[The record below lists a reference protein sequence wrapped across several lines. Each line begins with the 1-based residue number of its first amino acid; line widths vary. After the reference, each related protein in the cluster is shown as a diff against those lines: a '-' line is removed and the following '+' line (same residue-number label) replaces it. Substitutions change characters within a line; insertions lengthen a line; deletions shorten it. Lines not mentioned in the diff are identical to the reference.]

1 MISLNAYQ
9 SLEDAWIG
17 GVEAWCRAASGFVLN
32 GGRAWLVTVSDGQAN
47 WIKARLLRAGVSLF
61 GVQFLDARAL
71 RRELCQWHGLPA
83 RALGQETLEFLLRL
97 RALAAAEEGSPR
109 CAAVARQPGTCL
121 SALDDYAA
129 AGWLHEPGLLDDILP
144 DELAEF
150 LPELQRLG
158 AWTPEIDRE
167 LKRKAEG
174 GRRKAE
180 GLTTEDTESTEIG
193 REGWGDWGEGRE
205 TGNGR
210 QTGKLS
216 VCVFGWDAGWWPLFD
231 LMRSAVW
238 TADAA
243 YVFAPSPRGT
253 SEGVQQGWMEACE
266 EAFGT
271 EFEACE
277 ASGFVGAQA
286 ALAGRLEGTNLD
298 VSVDEERPEAP
309 ELLTGE
315 DGADLAVLVVDF
327 VARWLVEAEKDSDR
341 EAERRIAL
349 LCPRRT
355 PMAVAVVRALAAAGI
370 SVEDELGEIAEPTLP
385 VQIQRA
391 ILEYQQ
397 DRSGLDGLLTVVELL
412 NQHVTGSGVEGKAAT
427 LRAVFPLDP
436 VEVRRALHGAFAE
449 VQHHDAGVLCQAASF
464 ARAEVGRPLGRLITH
479 LEAWPE
485 TLPWREALRR
495 WCEGLSELGVS
506 IDSLEPLWSQLQ
518 GLKVPDPVPAAAFFH
533 YLSSVLACTSARR
546 PAGSAHRFARV
557 VVTTLE
563 GAAGQSW
570 GGAVLLDSNEGQWPL
585 YPPENPF
592 FDDAVRARFNVR
604 RTEFEGREAEERPHH
619 LLTSADRAQLEH
631 FRFLETL
638 ENCVGPLAFAS
649 LTRDAV
655 DAGRELYPNEWL
667 LRCLVESDT
676 GGAQDEALLERWR
689 RSTRQV
695 ARAAHP
701 LAAVER
707 SHLELVHRL
716 RRDPEA
722 PFDDYF
728 FNFQA
733 LTGPD
738 ELPWA
743 EAWSAGELDT
753 AWNQPA
759 TFAMTQV
766 FGAEPWRDKARG
778 LVRGESWMVGR
789 LVHQWVPAALGLSKE
804 ARRFGAEDWS
814 QALGQGLSRVRT
826 QAEAG
831 LRHSLAG
838 GKRTKDGAAEL
849 NLWWQGVLRKAHRAT
864 FRCLEALAGLAMAD
878 GQTERWVSVERN
890 FRAVLG
896 TGDGLLRLRARCDLV
911 LLDRPEMAGANCQLI
926 DIRTGA
932 APSSGPLTL
941 AKVQTGKGLGLAALV
956 FMARAEGADLHRTR
970 AGVIHPE
977 GSNFAMVDDH
987 SAPTLQPAMD
997 QLAREQGTLMF
1008 GQRGAVVDE
1017 SGHGQVEN
1025 LPLATTLVD
1034 PAVLARKG
1042 QVGTSGF
1049 HSGLIPEEKSEPLRD

>member
-1 MISLNAYQ
+1 MRLVTRHRVPVLISLNAYQ
-9 SLEDAWIG
+9 TLEDAWTG

-47 WIKARLLRAGVSLF
+47 WVKRRLLRAGVPLF

-71 RRELCQWHGLPA
+71 RRELCQWFGLPA
-83 RALGQETLEFLLRL
+83 RTLGQETLEFLLRL
-97 RALAAAEEGSPR
+97 RALAAAGEGSPR
-109 CAAVARQPGTCL
+109 CGAVARHPGTCL
-121 SALDDYAA
+121 AALDDYAA
-129 AGWLHEPGLLDDILP
+129 AGWLHEPGLLDEILP
-144 DELAEF
+144 EELAEF
-150 LPELQRLG
+150 LPELRRLG

-167 LKRKAEG
+167 LRREAESR
-174 GRRKAE
+174 RRKSE
-180 GLTTEDTESTEIG
+180 DGRIHHRDTETG
-193 REGWGDWGEGRE
+193 KDGEGEQERRRE
-205 TGNGR
+205 TENT
-210 QTGKLS
+210 QQVGKLS
-216 VCVFGWDAGWWPLFD
+216 VCVFGWDAGWWPRFD
-231 LMRSAVW
+231 LMRAAAW
-238 TADAA
+238 AADAA

-266 EAFGT
+266 EAFS
-271 EFEACE
+271 EAFEACE

-286 ALAGRLEGTNLD
+286 ALAGRLEGTDLD
-298 VSVDEERPEAP
+298 AATDEERPAAP

-315 DGADLAVLVVDF
+315 DGEDLAALTVDF
-327 VARWLVEAEKDSDR
+327 VARWLVEAEKESEGAAGQR
-341 EAERRIAL
+341 MVL

-355 PMAVAVVRALAAAGI
+355 PTAVTVVRALAAAGI
-370 SVEDELGEIAEPTLP
+370 SVEDELGEIAEPGLA

-397 DRSGLDGLLTVVELL
+397 DRNGLDGLLTLVELL
-412 NQHVTGSGVEGKAAT
+412 NQHAAESGVDGKAT
-427 LRAVFPLDP
+427 VLREVFPLDP
-436 VEVRRALHGAFAE
+436 VEVRRVLHGAFAE
-449 VQHHDAGVLCQAASF
+449 VQHHDAGALCHAAAF
-464 ARAEVGRPLGRLITH
+464 ARAEVGKPLRRLITH

-485 TLPWREALRR
+485 TLPWGEALRR
-495 WCEGLSELGVS
+495 WGEGLAGLDVS

-518 GLKVPDPVPAAAFFH
+518 SLVVPDPVPAAAFFE
-533 YLSSVLACTSARR
+533 YLSRVLACSPARR

-570 GGAVLLDSNEGQWPL
+570 DGVVLLDSNEGQWPL
-585 YPPENPF
+585 YPAENPF

-604 RTEFEGREAEERPHH
+604 RTEFDGREGEERPHH

-638 ENCVGPLAFAS
+638 ENCTGPLAFGS

-667 LRCLVESDT
+667 LRCLVESDAS
-676 GGAQDEALLERWR
+676 GAQDEALLERWR
-689 RSTRQV
+689 RSLRKV
-695 ARAAHP
+695 VRAGQP
-701 LAAVER
+701 LAPTER
-707 SHLELVHRL
+707 AQLELVHRR
-716 RRDPEA
+716 RRDPEV
-722 PFDDYF
+722 PFDEYF

-743 EAWSAGELDT
+743 EAWSAGELDA

-759 TFAMTQV
+759 TFAMAQV
-766 FGAEPWRDKARG
+766 FAALPWRDKARG

-804 ARRFGAEDWS
+804 ARRFGAEDW
-814 QALGQGLSRVRT
+814 QRAFNQGLARVRGET
-826 QAEAG
+826 EA
-831 LRHSLAG
+831 SLHNSLGA
-838 GKRTKDGAAEL
+838 GKREKNGAAEL

-864 FRCLEALAGLAMAD
+864 HRCLEALAELAMSD
-878 GQTERWVSVERN
+878 GQAERWVSVERN
-890 FRAVLG
+890 FRGELA

-932 APSSGPLTL
+932 APGSGPLTL
-941 AKVQTGKGLGLAALV
+941 AKAQTGKGLGLAALV
-956 FMARAEGADLHRTR
+956 SMARAEGANAHGTQ

-977 GSNFAMVDDH
+977 RSNFALVDEE
-987 SAPTLQPAMD
+987 SAPMLQPALD
-997 QLAREQGTLMF
+997 LLAREQGTLVF

-1017 SGHGQVEN
+1017 SGHGSVEN
-1025 LPLATTLVD
+1025 LPLATTPVD
-1034 PAVLARKG
+1034 PAVLAQKG
-1042 QVGTSGF
+1042 RLTAAC
-1049 HSGLIPEEKSEPLRD
+1049 H